1 MFEDGKAIDLTRSM
15 QVSFKSSAADVAT
28 VDPQGTVTP
37 VTPGA
42 AKITV
47 TYQESTIEIPVTV
60 LPKLR

>member
-1 MFEDGKAIDLTRSM
+1 VFEDGKAIDLTRSM
-15 QVSFKSSAADVAT
+15 QVSFTSSAADVAT
-28 VDPQGTVTP
+28 VDPQGT